1 MMMHSTPIDA
11 DLLPQLRKLAQRLIA
26 ELRASGMSDDQI
38 ERMLLA
44 RQARRTQL
52 H

>member
-1 MMMHSTPIDA
+1 MHRAAVDA
-11 DLLPQLRKLAQRLIA
+11 DLLPQLRELAQRLIA
-26 ELRASGMSDDQI
+26 ELRARGMSDDAI